1 MDLKKVNDYLEKY
14 QDATKLFE
22 NDYFELAIC
31 EIVLGN
37 YSKAQTLFVKSV
49 TAMFGTNPLWL
60 ASSQPN
66 WLVDIFI
73 LSGRFDLYP
82 SVLEGFNRL
91 RLKSTKIQPVASSPM
106 AHYCYS
112 VMEILFPS
120 GGNIT
125 AWIKDLLKRPKYKDL
140 YAAGLALQAILD
152 KDQDAFTNS
161 IMLLLKA
168 HEGMAKHGDLRWTP
182 EGWLCLPA
190 MTLSYLAIKN
200 ALKVEIENEYL
211 PLGYLEFLN
220 AKQRDITDQ
229 G

>member
-1 MDLKKVNDYLEKY
+1 MGLKKVHDYLEKY
-14 QDATKLFE
+14 QDAAELLE

-31 EIVLGN
+31 EVVLGN
-37 YSKAQTLFVKSV
+37 YSKAQTLFIKSV
-49 TAMFGTNPLWL
+49 EAMFGTNPLWL

-120 GGNIT
+120 SGDIT

-140 YAAGLALQAILD
+140 YAAGLALQAIVD
-152 KDQDAFTNS
+152 REQSAFTDS
-161 IMLLLKA
+161 MGLLLKA
-168 HEGMAKHGDLRWTP
+168 HEGQAKHGDLRWTP
-182 EGWLCLPA
+182 EGWLSLPA
-190 MTLSYLAIKN
+190 MSLSYLAKKN
-200 ALKVEIENEYL
+200 GLKVEIENEYL
-211 PLGYLEFLN
+211 SLGYLEYLME
-220 AKQRDITDQ
+220 K
-229 G
+229 

>member
-1 MDLKKVNDYLEKY
+1 MRTKPMDLKKVHDYLEKHRN
-14 QDATKLFE
+14 DPLVFE
-22 NDYFELAIC
+22 QAYFNLAIC
-31 EIVLGN
+31 EVMLGN
-37 YSKAQTLFVKSV
+37 YSEAHRLFSESLAV
-49 TAMFGTNPLWL
+49 MFGPNPFWL

-91 RLKSTKIQPVASSPM
+91 RLKSTKIQPVGSSPT

-140 YAAGLALQAILD
+140 YAAGLAIQAILD

-168 HEGMAKHGDLRWTP
+168 HEGQAKHGWLRWTP
-182 EGWLCLPA
+182 DGWLCLPA
-190 MTLSYLAIKN
+190 MTLSYLAKKN
-200 ALKVEIENEYL
+200 DLKVEIENEYL
-211 PLGYLEFLN
+211 SLGYLEYLME
-220 AKQRDITDQ
+220 KKLM
-229 G
+229 